1 MSIITSMSSTLRG
14 PSPGAVRATLERE
27 FVETARH
34 SAPKRRLATM
44 PGIGALNA
52 TALVAAVGEAEDFA
66 HGRDLAAWLGLVP
79 RQMTTGGKPRLGG
92 ITKRGNVYLRTM
104 LIHGA
109 RAALPGLSRSDTPLG
124 AWLRELMTRAH
135 VNVAVVALAAKLAR
149 VAWAVLRS
157 RADYGRRAG
166 ATAA

>member
-1 MSIITSMSSTLRG
+1 MLLSDMRREWAELDTRI
-14 PSPGAVRATLERE
+14 ATLDRE

-34 SAPKRRLATM
+34 SAPERRLATI

-52 TALVAAVGEAEDFA
+52 TALVAAVGEAEGFA

-109 RAALPGLSRSDTPLG
+109 RAALPSLSRSDTPLG
-124 AWLRELMTRAH
+124 AWLRALMARTH

-149 VAWAVLRS
+149 IAWAVLRS
-157 RADYGRRAG
+157 GADYDRRAG